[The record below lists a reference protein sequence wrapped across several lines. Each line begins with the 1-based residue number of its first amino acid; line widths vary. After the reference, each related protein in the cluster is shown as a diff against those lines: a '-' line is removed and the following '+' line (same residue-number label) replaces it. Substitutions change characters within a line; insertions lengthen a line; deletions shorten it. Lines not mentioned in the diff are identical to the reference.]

1 MMKEKEAET
10 IMPRPSKQP
19 ADHSWQSGG
28 VDFDDDDDQDG
39 NPSVLATLGT
49 KATGHHGE

>member
-10 IMPRPSKQP
+10 IMPRPSRRP

-28 VDFDDDDDQDG
+28 VDFDDDDNGD
-39 NPSVLATLGT
+39 ATTNHDDDNGDT
-49 KATGHHGE
+49 TTNHWA

>member
-1 MMKEKEAET
+1 MKEKEAET

-28 VDFDDDDDQDG
+28 VDFDDDDNGDTTTNHDDDDQDI
-39 NPSVLATLGT
+39 NN
-49 KATGHHGE
+49 EWN